1 MLLGRNLQI
10 PVNLGSRGR
19 QVALAKSCLIR
30 LSLDLVEARYFSN
43 VNPTFSVT

>member
-30 LSLDLVEARYFSN
+30 PSLNLVETSYLSN